1 MSTRPPRRARQQPDG
16 ANGGRRPEKSSPL
29 ANVVSVLERAGTR
42 GELTNIEIEWSVA
55 RLSGQVRRG
64 NPRLDG
70 VDRPDD
76 ILRTA
81 TQVFGRNGY
90 HHTTIDEIANELFL
104 TKAGVYHYFASK
116 QEILEAICNRA
127 LAAAEAA
134 VLSALSEE
142 TEPYPR
148 LKLALERYADVL
160 MEHEGL
166 AILIRHVD
174 ELSES
179 GQDQIRKRRK
189 AIESIL
195 RKAVEEGIKT
205 GVFETG
211 DAHVAVFGMLGALNW
226 MYSWYAPHGRL
237 PAATVRDNLITQT
250 LQGLM
255 TRRPQPAPKRTP
267 TPAASRTRSR

>member
-1 MSTRPPRRARQQPDG
+1 MSTKPPRRSRQQSG
-16 ANGGRRPEKSSPL
+16 ASPNGGRRTERSSPL

-81 TQVFGRNGY
+81 THVFHERGY

-104 TKAGVYHYFASK
+104 TKAGVYHYFSSK
-116 QEILEAICNRA
+116 QEILEAICTRA
-127 LAAAEAA
+127 LAAAEEA
-134 VLSALSEE
+134 VLSAFAEE

-160 MEHEGL
+160 MQQEGL

-179 GQDQIRKRRK
+179 GQEEVRKRRK
-189 AIESIL
+189 SIESAL
-195 RKAVEEGIKT
+195 QRAVEEGIKT
-205 GVFETG
+205 GVFQTEN
-211 DAHVAVFGMLGALNW
+211 AHVAVFGMLGALNW
-226 MYSWYAPHGRL
+226 MYSWYHPEGPL
-237 PAATVRDNLITQT
+237 PAETIREVLITQT
-250 LQGLM
+250 LHGLM
-255 TRRPQPAPKRTP
+255 TRTDTAAPKRATGV
-267 TPAASRTRSR
+267 AAHR